1 MTDQAR
7 RHTDLI
13 PAWRRAIWRDL
24 HNASMW
30 LDRHGYKI
38 FFLLGG
44 IGLGVVISTAEAGTP
59 GYAVM
64 SLISAAVRG

>member
-1 MTDQAR
+1 MSDQSR

-30 LDRHGYKI
+30 LDRHAYKI

-59 GYAVM
+59 GYAAM

>member
-30 LDRHGYKI
+30 LDRHAYKI

-64 SLISAAVRG
+64 LLISAAARG

>member
-1 MTDQAR
+1 MSDQSR

-64 SLISAAVRG
+64 SLISSAVRG

>member
-1 MTDQAR
+1 MTVLN
-7 RHTDLI
+7 DL
-13 PAWRRAIWRDL
+13 RRAIWRDL

-44 IGLGVVISTAEAGTP
+44 IGIGVVISTAEAGTP
-59 GYAVM
+59 GHAVK
-64 SLISAAVRG
+64 SVITSAVRG